1 MTPQEKDLLPKAG
14 EDPALKA
21 PPKKDLVQSARDF
34 LGNAFGG
41 KNTDLNATV
50 EQFTAEMT
58 LVAEGLRQDQTRL
71 SEQADR
77 LSAQQTLLEEDTRV
91 AIGAVQASLNGLNK
105 RLDGLEK
112 RMDHLEKQVQDKK
125 LRKVDGWTGLVRQA
139 TWLVGLLA
147 GVWIVTT
154 VLKLFA

>member
-58 LVAEGLRQDQTRL
+58 LVAEGLSQDQTRL

-91 AIGAVQASLNGLNK
+91 AIGEVQASLNGLNK

-112 RMDHLEKQVQDKK
+112 RMDRLEKQVQDKK

-147 GVWIVTT
+147 GAWIVTT
-154 VLKLFA
+154 VLNLFA

>member
-58 LVAEGLRQDQTRL
+58 LVAECLSQDQTRL

-91 AIGAVQASLNGLNK
+91 AIGEVQASLNGLNK

>member
-58 LVAEGLRQDQTRL
+58 LVAEGLSQDQTRL

-91 AIGAVQASLNGLNK
+91 AIGEVQASLNGLNK

>member
-58 LVAEGLRQDQTRL
+58 LVAEGLSQDQTRL

-91 AIGAVQASLNGLNK
+91 AIGEVQANLNGLNK